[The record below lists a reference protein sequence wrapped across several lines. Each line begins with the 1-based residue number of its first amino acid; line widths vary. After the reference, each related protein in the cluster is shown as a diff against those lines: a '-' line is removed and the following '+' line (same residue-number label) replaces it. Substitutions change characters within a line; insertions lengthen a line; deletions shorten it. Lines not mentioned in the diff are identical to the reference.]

1 MVQSEIDRI
10 NAADNQTTGRILH
23 LEQVVGN
30 IQSNGVSSSS
40 EGKGGGRWGTNKS
53 AMEHKAV
60 MNLKTQGNDRA
71 GYRMWHEKLVN
82 AFAQVNGQYRG
93 ILERVAKEID
103 KGTDMSIMQ
112 GNADW
117 ESWVS
122 MVDIASDKVDMSKLN
137 EDMYSVLMDKSEGD
151 AWLRVK
157 SVNSGHGMEAF
168 VKVYKWFM
176 STSGQGLSERA
187 RAIMAPT
194 PPKSE
199 GDMAEAVD
207 KWNEGLRLLENHPG
221 YSMHVN
227 LKVTALKQL
236 MVGRAKDQFETW
248 EEDMKNQGVE
258 DNQWRWML
266 GKVQEYATR
275 RRLEANLAKGKNPM
289 DVDGI
294 DGGSSWDSQGN
305 WDWQQDEAGYMW
317 GASWD
322 NAGDIDAL
330 GKGKAMGKGGKSKG
344 KGKGVFNGKCY
355 NCEGYGHSARFC
367 PMPPQGKGKGK
378 GKGGGSPPPPANANL
393 TDRVRKACYF
403 HQLGQCKKGKECRF
417 EHTTLS
423 KAEFA
428 TMPVPASSRAQSP
441 GKGGGGGGK
450 GGGGKSQS
458 PGTKLKKLWCAE
470 FAKSGSCKLG
480 NKCPIPHHTEEG
492 VKAVKLG
499 LDNSKAAGKAKAK
512 PKPKAKGK
520 AAPAA
525 AAP

>member
-1 MVQSEIDRI
+1 MAANPAQGTPGEGTYDAAVLSEANLLQLVQEAAQFEGYAQAAVEQEVQVMTSQMSRVIRFAVSAFGYARTCIINLTSKVNAVEHRVADAEVKIEGKFGEMDNKCQAMEAQVNTRLNEINQLMSTADSTYKGLEVKVSAILSAASAAQDSYHTTQGMVQSEIDRI
-10 NAADNQTTGRILH
+10 NAADNQMTGRVQH

-236 MVGRAKDQFETW
+236 MVGRAKDHFETW

-258 DNQWRWML
+258 DNQWRWIL

-294 DGGSSWDSQGN
+294 DGASSWDSQGN

-317 GASWD
+317 GACWD

-355 NCEGYGHSARFC
+355 NCLLYT
-367 PMPPQGKGKGK
+367 
-378 GKGGGSPPPPANANL
+378 SP
-393 TDRVRKACYF
+393 
-403 HQLGQCKKGKECRF
+403 
-417 EHTTLS
+417 
-423 KAEFA
+423 
-428 TMPVPASSRAQSP
+428 SP
-441 GKGGGGGGK
+441 R
-450 GGGGKSQS
+450 
-458 PGTKLKKLWCAE
+458 
-470 FAKSGSCKLG
+470 
-480 NKCPIPHHTEEG
+480 
-492 VKAVKLG
+492 
-499 LDNSKAAGKAKAK
+499 D
-512 PKPKAKGK
+512 
-520 AAPAA
+520 
-525 AAP
+525 